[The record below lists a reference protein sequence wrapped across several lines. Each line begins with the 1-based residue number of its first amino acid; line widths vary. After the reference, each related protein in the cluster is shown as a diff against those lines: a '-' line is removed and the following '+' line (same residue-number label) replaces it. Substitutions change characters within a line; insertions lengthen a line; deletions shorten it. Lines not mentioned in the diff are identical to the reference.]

1 MIHNKFFKSLEP
13 TGRILSSLIFL
24 AAFVTGCAT
33 NKNTTPTVK
42 AVKSVETNQ
51 SNNTTPKGLE
61 NQNLVPHGLWSS
73 YMNMKQP
80 EKFRKV
86 VRPNKSTQFNWNL
99 KTSSKN
105 SLGAVFSGLLVPPK
119 TAHYTFRVD
128 TTEKAQL
135 LVDGRVVQQKQNIKL
150 EKDKKYWLQIN
161 LKEINTSGQM
171 RLLWSTNQKDYTNI
185 PAQFFTNQHH
195 SSGHS
200 IAYSNTNLITN
211 PGFEDGIE
219 GWELFDSFGDFID
232 LVQPGHNS
240 QHALKIAVDDGTNWV
255 LPYARTNIVGKG
267 DTKYTLSFDI
277 STDAAARCR
286 VVLWGATPQN
296 VITTGATPYTNYKI
310 EYTTPD
316 LEDYP
321 TLTIDLG
328 NVAMPE
334 ENIETGNCLFDNVRL
349 VEGDDQGNHN
359 PQPVD
364 PIDGTSIVAKV
375 KDGFSGL
382 EFSEA
387 HLGSDMSLE
396 LLEHSWNS
404 KSHVMTARVAL
415 RNNGSTTSPVYR
427 LVFKNKSG
435 NLKFITPNGYTS
447 GDLPYIEYIP
457 IEPTKATYIEW
468 KIYSPQDQIG
478 EFYINALPAHVQK
491 LDVTSV
497 SPSKIENDTEN
508 IITIQGQ
515 NIRAET
521 AFFIESTRLKIKNW
535 TPTSAEVV
543 VPEEFP
549 PATYGIMAVNPDG
562 GKSVLYPAVTV
573 SKGFHFP
580 FPMDPKSIPR
590 SFVDG
595 FVIDIKTKK
604 PIAGATVG
612 IPNLTTTSDEDGYF
626 LLRGVPEGRQAIA
639 IEAPNYEKVYRFAEV
654 RGKAQTITLKLAEL
668 EPKSTA
674 VTNIGPDGGWHHAN
688 DGSMLYVP
696 AGALDVEVPISF
708 TQLSGANA
716 LPELPQDGYYLAF
729 ARLAPLGLTFKQ
741 PATLFLPLQPGI
753 VLENDTPIRISY
765 YDEREQRWVQDIT
778 GGIIVTHNDK
788 QYLKYEI
795 NHFTWI
801 GGQFFSE
808 PVTGCVKYSDGSPA
822 AGIVTNYG
830 VTGLDGN
837 FAGSTTRSS
846 GVMLNLRIAGSPSLV
861 KVNKLPP
868 PVKSNKANFS
878 CAILET
884 ARKDFV
890 KKVSFEKDGCR
901 PLSVKGIERGS
912 RSSFGDTII
921 DYNII
926 TNNRKNISLVM
937 ETPIHA
943 SSIDFS
949 KTSYTVNGSE
959 KFESLGIS
967 RNQSSKLTSL
977 EDQEQKIKTGLNE
990 IKIKA
995 SHKNKNVTINES
1007 TLYIDNIHQILIND
1021 IKMLVL
1027 EDSEVPSDITTPYYV
1042 NRDDIT
1048 SVILRRSQVDS
1059 GNSAKIDIGIRSVDE
1074 SGKIVKAN
1082 LEGLKFM
1089 KLGGRG
1095 YLKDGIGKIS
1105 VEVPLSTSKI
1115 VLGGVTTI
1123 DGIVPMSGDDC
1134 NNIKTSNNKDAKPS
1148 VELVDYVVEKW
1159 RQGKKWWKDDL
1170 HLGWQILISLVPVVP
1185 DVIDLVFDVP
1195 SCISGGNVLSSDC
1208 VFAVWTAVA
1217 LGTDAFPVVGAS
1229 LSALKKP
1236 VYYSE
1241 KNGGSLFNA
1250 FLEAYSEN
1258 IAKDGKVVI
1267 SRDRM
1272 RKLLEEYKEIAGSL
1286 QKYFDSGS
1294 LPDKVLLLDG
1304 ASRLIVSGYHD
1315 NDLSIKQPHLTS
1327 IKKAL
1332 EFHSKLSKF
1341 SNDDLTFY
1349 QRQYSVD
1356 DVFRLLGEISK
1367 SKVRGVRDGAR
1378 GHVDNIP
1385 GSKGLIL
1392 EIIEAVRLASNG
1404 NELENIG
1411 KQLKIDGRE
1420 TDIDVVAVLKNPKDL
1435 HGLAPDT
1442 KVYIDTKKS
1451 WNSVDHEKIIK
1462 YIMLSASDSGD
1473 KAYPRIVVGK
1483 HNARAAERE
1492 IKKVKKV
1499 LDDEAEALKKKYEES
1514 IKNATDEDKAK
1525 YEALYLAQIKKL
1537 KLQIVSIKE
1546 DSPKENPEFELA
1558 FQYP

>member
-219 GWELFDSFGDFID
+219 GWELRAFDSLGDFID

-240 QHALKIAVDDGTNWV
+240 QHALKIKVDDGTNWA

-267 DTKYTLSFDI
+267 DTKYTLSFDV

-286 VVLWGATPQN
+286 VVLWGAVPQN
-296 VITTGATPYTNYKI
+296 VVTTGATPYTNYKI
-310 EYTTPD
+310 EYKTLSFVD
-316 LEDYP
+316 SP
-321 TLTIDLG
+321 TLTIDL
-328 NVAMPE
+328 
-334 ENIETGNCLFDNVRL
+334 ENAVIPKIETERGNCFFDNVRL
-349 VEGDDQGNHN
+349 VESDDQGNHN

-447 GDLPYIEYIP
+447 GDLPYIEYVP

-604 PIAGATVG
+604 PIVGATVG

-801 GGQFFSE
+801 GGQFFPD
-808 PVTGCVKYSDGSPA
+808 PVTGRVKYSDGSPA

-830 VTGLDGN
+830 VTDSNGYYS
-837 FAGSTTRSS
+837 GSTTRSD
-846 GVMLNLRIAGSPSLV
+846 GNTINLHVAVPD
-861 KVNKLPP
+861 KVELPE
-868 PVKSNKANFS
+868 PVPSNKANFGD
-878 CAILET
+878 AIILAPDDIPLKTHAACPNNCPSPSSAAARTNSDSTAELNASSNSET
-884 ARKDFV
+884 WQTLPHNNFTIVTESPSSKNYKIDYSKSTFTANGKEIIPELTKGENGSSFQITSDSFSGESKINYEV
-890 KKVSFEKDGCR
+890 KLVSKSGKTSLRTKKYAVAHNYSVPNLQFFKVD
-901 PLSVKGIERGS
+901 KGILDDAIKTPIQGQDKNGDIS
-912 RSSFGDTII
+912 IIYRSEDVGKYVHPTLDVKILDKSGKLI
-921 DYNII
+921 DYNSKHEVYL
-926 TNNRKNISLVM
+926 TGRYFEKNPM
-937 ETPIHA
+937 AT
-943 SSIDFS
+943 
-949 KTSYTVNGSE
+949 
-959 KFESLGIS
+959 
-967 RNQSSKLTSL
+967 
-977 EDQEQKIKTGLNE
+977 
-990 IKIKA
+990 
-995 SHKNKNVTINES
+995 
-1007 TLYIDNIHQILIND
+1007 
-1021 IKMLVL
+1021 
-1027 EDSEVPSDITTPYYV
+1027 
-1042 NRDDIT
+1042 
-1048 SVILRRSQVDS
+1048 
-1059 GNSAKIDIGIRSVDE
+1059 
-1074 SGKIVKAN
+1074 
-1082 LEGLKFM
+1082 
-1089 KLGGRG
+1089 
-1095 YLKDGIGKIS
+1095 
-1105 VEVPLSTSKI
+1105 
-1115 VLGGVTTI
+1115 
-1123 DGIVPMSGDDC
+1123 IVPMVDERDQNTSIKIYNHPTHVKSGIAKLSARIKIPDDSFKEV
-1134 NNIKTSNNKDAKPS
+1134 NIFEDSYLVLQFEDHDVSAKY
-1148 VELVDYVVEKW
+1148 ELVASVRIRMACVAISKLVKAGTAKAL
-1159 RQGKKWWKDDL
+1159 RL
-1170 HLGWQILISLVPVVP
+1170 AAPQI
-1185 DVIDLVFDVP
+1185 
-1195 SCISGGNVLSSDC
+1195 NK
-1208 VFAVWTAVA
+1208 A
-1217 LGTDAFPVVGAS
+1217 LQS
-1229 LSALKKP
+1229 H
-1236 VYYSE
+1236 
-1241 KNGGSLFNA
+1241 
-1250 FLEAYSEN
+1250 
-1258 IAKDGKVVI
+1258 KV
-1267 SRDRM
+1267 SWST
-1272 RKLLEEYKEIAGSL
+1272 RKLLDSKKPTGAKSD
-1286 QKYFDSGS
+1286 KFDIDEF
-1294 LPDKVLLLDG
+1294 PE
-1304 ASRLIVSGYHD
+1304 
-1315 NDLSIKQPHLTS
+1315 
-1327 IKKAL
+1327 AL
-1332 EFHSKLSKF
+1332 EARISEFNDDPQGQVGEMAIDALMELIPQDAEEIKFKINENILYGRKFQFQIPNSNEHIEVYFHTPQKTGKKTNLGRRYTTVSISKF
-1341 SNDDLTFY
+1341 N
-1349 QRQYSVD
+1349 
-1356 DVFRLLGEISK
+1356 
-1367 SKVRGVRDGAR
+1367 KV
-1378 GHVDNIP
+1378 N
-1385 GSKGLIL
+1385 
-1392 EIIEAVRLASNG
+1392 
-1404 NELENIG
+1404 
-1411 KQLKIDGRE
+1411 
-1420 TDIDVVAVLKNPKDL
+1420 
-1435 HGLAPDT
+1435 
-1442 KVYIDTKKS
+1442 
-1451 WNSVDHEKIIK
+1451 
-1462 YIMLSASDSGD
+1462 
-1473 KAYPRIVVGK
+1473 
-1483 HNARAAERE
+1483 
-1492 IKKVKKV
+1492 
-1499 LDDEAEALKKKYEES
+1499 
-1514 IKNATDEDKAK
+1514 EDKDKDTVQHIDIKGNWRKRKGDNRK
-1525 YEALYLAQIKKL
+1525 YDHIILRW
-1537 KLQIVSIKE
+1537 
-1546 DSPKENPEFELA
+1546 
-1558 FQYP
+1558 